1 MQQLSNTWS
10 SLDATKRAIVMVATL
25 LVFAGLIMLGR
36 GSTSTMSLLYSGLDG
51 AAAGEVVTAL
61 EARGVSHE
69 VRGDAIFV
77 DSRQRDRLRLTLA
90 SEGLPAGNSKG
101 YELLDSLSG
110 FGTTARMFDAA
121 YWRAKEGELARTI
134 VSSPHIK
141 TARVHISAATAR
153 PFQDASGATAAITVS
168 TTSGA
173 LSREQAQALRHLV
186 ASSVAGLTPDRVS
199 VIDDTGALI
208 AGKTKSPVEAN
219 SQLSDSLRLRAER
232 LLTAHVGPGNALV
245 EVSVDTVTEQE
256 SIIERRLDPDSRIAI
271 STDTEERT
279 SAAEGSTPGAVTV
292 ASNLPEGE
300 TEGNAGQNSNKS
312 SETRA
317 LTNYDVSETKRE
329 ILRQPGDIKR
339 LSVAVL
345 VNEPAEGP
353 RSDTEMQAL
362 RNLVASA
369 VGLSE
374 ERGDVLTLES
384 MPFVIPPSVGS
395 EPGNL
400 PGMFAGIDA
409 MQLAKLGMIGGIVLL
424 LGLLVV
430 KPILTNGPVELA
442 AAAEAESEDDGLDF
456 AMGGMDG
463 GMALGMGGDM
473 DDDPVEKLQDMIAE
487 REEETIQL
495 LQSWIDSP
503 EETREAS

>member
-61 EARGVSHE
+61 EARGVTHE

-101 YELLDSLSG
+101 YELLDTLSG

-199 VIDDTGALI
+199 VIDDSGALI

-279 SAAEGSTPGAVTV
+279 SAAEGTTPGAVTV
-292 ASNLPEGE
+292 ASNLPEGD
-300 TEGNAGQNSNKS
+300 TEGNSGQNSNKS

-345 VNEPAEGP
+345 VNQPAEGP
-353 RSDTEMQAL
+353 RSDEEMQAL

-369 VGLSE
+369 VGFSE
-374 ERGDVLTLES
+374 ARGDVLTLES
-384 MPFVIPPSVGS
+384 MPFVTPPSVGS

-400 PGMFAGIDA
+400 PSMFAGIDA

-430 KPILTNGPVELA
+430 KPILTSGPVEME
-442 AAAEAESEDDGLDF
+442 AAAEADDDGMDF
-456 AMGGMDG
+456 ALGGMDG
-463 GMALGMGGDM
+463 GLALGMGGD
-473 DDDPVEKLQDMIAE
+473 DLDEDPVERLQDMITE